1 MLDSNTR
8 TFFHNRVIK
17 NEFSQ
22 ELNALHNINDVDN
35 KFYKDRFSLAPIG
48 IVE

>member
-1 MLDSNTR
+1 MLDSNTQ
-8 TFFHNRVIK
+8 TFYHNHVIK
-17 NEFSQ
+17 NELSQ

-35 KFYKDRFSLAPIG
+35 KFYRDRFWPVPIS